1 MSNFY
6 NVSNYAS
13 NTINSIFNSLGTNQ
27 SSGMSSLLGDYYAIK
42 NGSYY
47 KMAKKYY
54 AGQVSDTKS
63 ASKTAA
69 DKLKEDDTA
78 AKTTASKSK
87 SSTTTATM
95 QAANTAVNS
104 VGKLLDDSLYQ
115 KTVKTDADGKQVE
128 DYDRDAILENLK
140 TFVSDYNSL
149 VKSASSSEQ
158 AATVQAGERMTGQ
171 TAVYSRAL
179 SRIGISIGEDNTLS
193 LDEKKFADADMTDV
207 KSMFTGNVSFGKNI
221 QMKMLQVYSAE
232 SVGQNFTSGIYSA
245 QATGTVSVGN
255 MFDSMF

>member
-1 MSNFY
+1 MSSFFNV

-13 NTINSIFNSLGTNQ
+13 NTINSIFRSLGTNQ
-27 SSGMSSLLGDYYAIK
+27 SSGMSSLLGDYYAIR
-42 NGSYY
+42 NGSYL

-54 AGQVSDTKS
+54 AGEVPEKKSVSNTVS
-63 ASKTAA
+63 
-69 DKLKEDDTA
+69 DKLKEND
-78 AKTTASKSK
+78 KTSNSKSK
-87 SSTTTATM
+87 SNTTTETM

-115 KTVKTDADGKQVE
+115 KTVKTDSNGNQVE
-128 DYDRDAILENLK
+128 DYNRDAILGNLK

-149 VKSASSSEQ
+149 VKSASSSDRL
-158 AATVQAGERMTGQ
+158 ATVQAGQRMTGQ
-171 TAVYSRAL
+171 TAVYRRAL
-179 SRIGISIGEDNTLS
+179 SQIGISIGEDNTLS

-232 SVGQNFTSGIYSA
+232 SIGQNMTSGIYSA
-245 QATGTVSVGN
+245 QSTGAWSVGN
-255 MFDSMF
+255 MFDSLF